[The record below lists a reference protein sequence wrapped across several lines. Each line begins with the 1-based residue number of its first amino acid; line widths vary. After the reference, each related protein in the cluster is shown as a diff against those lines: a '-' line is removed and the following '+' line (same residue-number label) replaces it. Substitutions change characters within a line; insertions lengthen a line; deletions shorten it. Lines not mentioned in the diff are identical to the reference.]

1 MRRRRSIAGQRLHV
15 PRRGTAMNEGDYAEF
30 RMEPSHDQVGVVNAV
45 VAAITAAR
53 AQGTRRLL
61 VDLRATA
68 GMVPP
73 TLAQRDM
80 LVTMW
85 ARAAAGE
92 LVLAVVAPTSLLD
105 AERFGE
111 MIAAAAG
118 LCAEGFDDI
127 DTARAWL
134 LRQRGTTPRPL
145 AASPSALRP
154 NPSGKP

>member
-1 MRRRRSIAGQRLHV
+1 MSDA
-15 PRRGTAMNEGDYAEF
+15 DYAVF
-30 RMEPSHDQVGVVNAV
+30 RMEPSHDQVAV
-45 VAAITAAR
+45 VQAVTAAIAAAR
-53 AQGTRRLL
+53 AEGARKLL
-61 VDLRATA
+61 VDLRATD

-92 LVLAVVAPTSLLD
+92 VVVAVVAPPSLLD

-118 LCAEGFDDI
+118 MLAEGFDDM
-127 DTARAWL
+127 DAARAWL
-134 LRQRGTTPRPL
+134 RRQHAATPRPAAAMPIAPRTTPR
-145 AASPSALRP
+145 A
-154 NPSGKP
+154 GK

>member
-1 MRRRRSIAGQRLHV
+1 MSDA
-15 PRRGTAMNEGDYAEF
+15 DYAVF
-30 RMEPSHDQVGVVNAV
+30 RMEPSHDQVGVVQAV
-45 VAAITAAR
+45 TAAIAAAR
-53 AQGTRRLL
+53 AAGTRKLL
-61 VDLRATA
+61 VDLRATD

-92 LVLAVVAPTSLLD
+92 VVVAVVAPPSLLD

-118 LCAEGFDDI
+118 M
-127 DTARAWL
+127 
-134 LRQRGTTPRPL
+134 L
-145 AASPSALRP
+145 A
-154 NPSGKP
+154 